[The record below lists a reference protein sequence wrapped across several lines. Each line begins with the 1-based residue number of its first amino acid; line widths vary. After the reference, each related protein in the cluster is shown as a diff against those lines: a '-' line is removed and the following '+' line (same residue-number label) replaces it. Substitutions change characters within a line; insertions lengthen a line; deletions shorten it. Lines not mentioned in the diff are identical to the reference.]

1 MKKLTNLFV
10 VVIVSMMTTGLFA
23 QNLGVKAGLNL
34 SNMVHKDDD
43 DTFSDDYKW
52 NPGFHA
58 GLTADFPITEMFSFE
73 TGLLLSTR
81 GFRISEEYIILGET
95 YEVEGKLNLLYLEI
109 PLTGKVSF
117 DIGGAKIY
125 GAFGPYV
132 GVGLTGKSKSEIT
145 INGDTEKEE
154 EDIEWGS
161 DEEGDDLKRLDYGL
175 TVGAGV
181 EISAIQI
188 GVSYGLGL
196 AKINPDTSNGAKINN
211 RVIGVSVGF
220 RFGGGEE

>member
-1 MKKLTNLFV
+1 MKNLTNLFV
-10 VVIVSMMTTGLFA
+10 VLMLSMMTTGLFA
-23 QNLGVKAGLNL
+23 QSFGVKAGLNL
-34 SNMVHKDDD
+34 SNMLVKDDD
-43 DTFSDDYKW
+43 DTYSDDFKM

-58 GLTADFPITEMFSFE
+58 GLTVDFPITEVFSFE
-73 TGLLLSTR
+73 TGLLASTK
-81 GFRISEEYIILGET
+81 GYKISEEETIAGET
-95 YEVEGKLNLLYLEI
+95 FEIEGKLNLLYLDI

-145 INGDTEKEE
+145 VGGETEEEE

-211 RVIGVSVGF
+211 RVIGISVGY